1 MTPGPTVTAQANEA
15 EIDRSVLK
23 IILLTL
29 LGAGLSVLLVKLFL
43 NFLLNVQSAFFF
55 LWLGAAVAF
64 LVVIL
69 LQTIFIKSKIKLVGI
84 MFLEGIIP
92 LVLFTDQLYPV
103 MSVPLMVG
111 TGFFAL
117 FLVLGSYKGWRFLG
131 ESLTIRFSFM
141 AKIVLPKV
149 VMGMIFL
156 LLSVLYIQY
165 FELNK
170 FTDTLGESI
179 VSETLIAS
187 EPVVKLWFPN
197 VNFNQSVRS
206 FFESVAEAQL
216 RNIRVETT
224 RSDGARVSAEFKT
237 LTDEMKKQIIID
249 AGEKVR
255 MVFEEKSSSS
265 FSPDAPIK
273 NAVFLAI
280 KKYIQNNS
288 EKMGSLF
295 PIIVVII
302 AFFTFKGIFSLIH
315 WLISLIAFLVYKFL
329 VAVGFAYINLESRSR
344 EFILLS

>member
-23 IILLTL
+23 IIFLAFF
-29 LGAGLSVLLVKLFL
+29 GAGLSILLTKLFL
-43 NFLLNVQSAFFF
+43 NFLLNIQSGFFF
-55 LWLGAAVAF
+55 LWLAAAVAF
-64 LVVIL
+64 LVVVL
-69 LQTIFIKSKIKLVGI
+69 LQTIFIKSKIKLIGI
-84 MFLEGIIP
+84 MFLQGVIP

-103 MSVPLMVG
+103 VSTPLMIG
-111 TGFFAL
+111 AGFFAL
-117 FLVLGSYKGWRFLG
+117 FLILGSYKGWRFFG

-156 LLSVLYIQY
+156 LLSVMYVQY

-179 VSETLIAS
+179 VSETLVAS
-187 EPVVKLWFPN
+187 EPVVKLWFPTI
-197 VNFNQSVRS
+197 NFDQNVRS

-224 RSDGARVSAEFKT
+224 RSDGARVSVEFKT
-237 LTDEMKKQIIID
+237 LTDDMKKTIITD

-255 MVFEEKSSSS
+255 TVFEEKSGSS
-265 FSPDAPIK
+265 FSPDTSIK
-273 NAVFLAI
+273 NAVFLAT
-280 KKYIQNNS
+280 KKYIQSSS

-295 PIIVVII
+295 PIIIMII
-302 AFFTFKGIFSLIH
+302 AFFSFKGIFSLIH
-315 WLISLIAFLVYKFL
+315 WLISFIAFLIYKFL

>member
-1 MTPGPTVTAQANEA
+1 MIPGPIVTAQANEA

-23 IILLTL
+23 IVLLTL
-29 LGAGLSVLLVKLFL
+29 ISVGFSVLSVKLFL
-43 NFLLNVQSAFFF
+43 NFLLNVQSGFFF

-64 LVVIL
+64 LVVVL

-84 MFLEGIIP
+84 MFLQGIIP
-92 LVLFTDQLYPV
+92 LALFIDQLYPV
-103 MSVPLMVG
+103 ISVPLMVG

-117 FLVLGSYKGWRFLG
+117 FLVLGSFKGWRFLG

-156 LLSVLYIQY
+156 LLSVMYVQY

-170 FTDTLGESI
+170 FTDVLGESI

-197 VNFNQSVRS
+197 ISFNQSVRS

-224 RSDGARVSAEFKT
+224 RSDGARVSVEFKT
-237 LTDEMKKQIIID
+237 LTDDIKKQIVSD

-255 MVFEEKSSSS
+255 VVFEEKSGSS
-265 FSPDAPIK
+265 FSPDASIK
-273 NAVFLAI
+273 SAVFLAT
-280 KKYIQNNS
+280 KKYIQTNS

-295 PIIVVII
+295 PIIIMIV
-302 AFFTFKGIFSLIH
+302 AFFSFKGIFSLIH
-315 WLISLIAFLVYKFL
+315 WLISLIAFLIYKFL
-329 VAVGFAYINLESRSR
+329 VAVGFAYVNLESRSR

>member
-1 MTPGPTVTAQANEA
+1 VTAQANEA

-23 IILLTL
+23 IILLAL
-29 LGAGLSVLLVKLFL
+29 LGAGLSVLSVKLFL
-43 NFLLNVQSAFFF
+43 NFLLNVQGVFFF
-55 LWLGAAVAF
+55 LWLAAAVAF

-69 LQTIFIKSKIKLVGI
+69 LQTIFIKSKMKLVGV
-84 MFLEGIIP
+84 MFFQGIVP
-92 LVLFTDQLYPV
+92 LVLFVDQLYPV
-103 MSVPLMVG
+103 TSVLLMVG
-111 TGFFAL
+111 AGFFTL

-197 VNFNQSVRS
+197 ISFNQSVKS

-216 RNIRVETT
+216 RSIRVETT
-224 RSDGARVSAEFKT
+224 RSDGVRVSVEFKT
-237 LTDEMKKQIIID
+237 LTDEMKKQIIVD

-255 MVFEEKSSSS
+255 MAFEEKSASP
-265 FSPDAPIK
+265 FSPDTSMKSAI
-273 NAVFLAI
+273 FLAT
-280 KKYIQNNS
+280 KKYVQSNS
-288 EKMGSLF
+288 EKMGNLF
-295 PIIVVII
+295 PAIVLLV

-315 WLISLIAFLVYKFL
+315 WLISLIAFLIYKFL